1 MRQRSL
7 RLRLLVTFGLGALIL
22 SGLFAT
28 LTYEGVHRELVND
41 LQHTDLH
48 ESYENAE
55 LVRSTLYSSPNN
67 LNRIMNSIE
76 KATGSG
82 VLVQTHGQWLSR
94 SKDTS
99 TDEVPNATVA
109 KVSSGEAITQIV
121 DNTTHVKNHA
131 STSSLVYVVGVP
143 IPSVQTQFFEVF
155 PMNPLEHS
163 LDTLLLVLILAALAT
178 SLIGISGGLWVARR
192 TVRPLERVSL
202 AAGAIAAGNLS
213 TRLHVTRA
221 DREVQQLTESFNE
234 MVGQLVERLERDARF
249 ASDVSHELRSPLTT
263 LATTATVLVQ
273 HRDELSPAGRESLD
287 LLTADLAIFQ
297 SLVED
302 LLEMA
307 RGDAGAVPL
316 VIETVAAVELVRQ
329 SVRSAVRR
337 HGLTEPP
344 IEVMASVEEPFVSVD
359 RRRFERVM
367 ANLIDNAHYYAGGA
381 TAVRLEVEDG
391 LFAVN
396 VDDAGAGVPLEERE
410 AIFERFF
417 RGRAAHDRG
426 IARGTGLGLALVR
439 DHVRLIRGTIQV
451 LESPDGGAR
460 FQILLPLVDEVAP

>member
-7 RLRLLVTFGLGALIL
+7 RLRLLITFGLGALIL
-22 SGLFAT
+22 SVLFAT
-28 LTYEGVHRELVND
+28 LTYEGVRGELVND

-48 ESYENAE
+48 ETYENAE

-82 VLVQTHGQWLSR
+82 VLVQTHDQWLSR

-99 TDEVPNATVA
+99 TDEVPSSTVA
-109 KVSSGEAITQIV
+109 KVSGGEAVTQIIE
-121 DNTTHVKNHA
+121 NTSLNGGT
-131 STSSLVYVVGVP
+131 STGNLVFVVGVP
-143 IPSVQTQFFEVF
+143 IPSVETQFFEVF
-155 PMNPLEHS
+155 PMNPLQRS

-178 SLIGISGGLWVARR
+178 SIIGISGGLWVARR

-213 TRLHVTRA
+213 TRLQVTRA

-234 MVGQLVERLERDARF
+234 MVSQLVERLERDARF

-263 LATTATVLVQ
+263 LATTASVLVQ

-287 LLTADLAIFQ
+287 LLTADLSIFQ

-337 HGLTEPP
+337 HGLQEPP
-344 IEVMASVEEPFVSVD
+344 IEVMATVEDPFVSVD

-367 ANLIDNAHYYAGGA
+367 ANLVDNAHYYAGGA
-381 TAVRLEVEDG
+381 TAVRLDVEDD
-391 LFAVN
+391 LFVIN

-439 DHVRLIRGTIQV
+439 DHVRAISGTIRV
-451 LESPDGGAR
+451 LESPEGGAR
-460 FQILLPLVDEVAP
+460 FQILLPLADEVAS